1 MGRVRLSLTIS
12 ESISMLRLALALAL
26 FGCALAWQNRW
37 DQRHTKTCP
46 SGQYIARIR
55 SVHHN
60 HYEDRLWNVDCQR
73 MSGVLANKA
82 CAWSGYVN
90 SFDAMISY
98 TCPSGKVMTG
108 MDSYHDNGR
117 EDRRFRFH
125 CCTLTAER
133 RSCPNGRFGDQCQFY
148 CACKSGRTCNKVTG
162 SCPANECRPGRYGAN
177 CQLSDSC
184 YYNNKRNSYLGK
196 VTRTRSGRTCQQ
208 WKAQKPHAH
217 TYNEGC
223 DFEDREF
230 PNNYCRVSNFDAAKY
245 GPWCYTTD
253 KKVRW
258 ESCNIRSCACP
269 RGFYGENCEKEC
281 HCRGNAQ
288 CTSTGYCSAGCQY
301 GWAGKDCQARIDAAP
316 SQCQMSGYVN
326 NWDGAMDTR
335 LSNIWAFTGAF
346 SFHDNGREDRRWKFL
361 YCRVDIRA

>member
-26 FGCALAWQNRW
+26 SGCALAWQNRW

-125 CCTLTAER
+125 CCTLTAEG

-148 CACKSGRTCNKVTG
+148 CAYKSGRTCNKVTR
-162 SCPANECRPGRYGAN
+162 S
-177 CQLSDSC
+177 
-184 YYNNKRNSYLGK
+184 
-196 VTRTRSGRTCQQ
+196 RSGRTCQQ

-230 PNNYCRVSNFDAAKY
+230 PNNYCRVSNFDAAKF

-269 RGFYGENCEKEC
+269 RGFYGE
-281 HCRGNAQ
+281 
-288 CTSTGYCSAGCQY
+288 
-301 GWAGKDCQARIDAAP
+301 
-316 SQCQMSGYVN
+316 
-326 NWDGAMDTR
+326 
-335 LSNIWAFTGAF
+335 
-346 SFHDNGREDRRWKFL
+346 
-361 YCRVDIRA
+361 

>member
-217 TYNEGC
+217 TYNE
-223 DFEDREF
+223 
-230 PNNYCRVSNFDAAKY
+230 
-245 GPWCYTTD
+245 
-253 KKVRW
+253 
-258 ESCNIRSCACP
+258 
-269 RGFYGENCEKEC
+269 NCEKEC
-281 HCRGNAQ
+281 HCKGNAQ

-346 SFHDNGREDRRWKFL
+346 SFHDNGREDRRW
-361 YCRVDIRA
+361 